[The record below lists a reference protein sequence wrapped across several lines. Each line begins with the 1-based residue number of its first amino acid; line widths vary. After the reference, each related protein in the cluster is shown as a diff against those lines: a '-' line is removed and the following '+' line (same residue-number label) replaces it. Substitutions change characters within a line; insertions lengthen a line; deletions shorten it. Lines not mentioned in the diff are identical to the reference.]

1 MDSDQNNTSPHK
13 KSGKLMFYIAWII
26 ALGLLTLFFRPI
38 EERQFNPNTSPSS
51 RSERGI
57 KEVQLSRNRYGHYIT
72 SGLINNKKVV
82 FLVDTGAS
90 EVSIPQNV
98 AQNLGLQPGMALP
111 RSTANGTIEVY
122 MTELEQLQIGDIT
135 LYDLRASINP
145 HMDGET
151 VLLGMSALREIEFRQ
166 RGSVLTLTQLSH
178 P

>member
-1 MDSDQNNTSPHK
+1 MNSDQDKPSPHK
-13 KSGKLMFYIAWII
+13 KSGKFMLYIAWII

-51 RSERGI
+51 RSDGAI

-72 SGLINNKKVV
+72 SGLINNKAVV

-98 AQNLGLQPGMALP
+98 AQKLGLKPGMALP
-111 RSTANGTIEVY
+111 RGTANGTIEVY
-122 MTELEQLQIGDIT
+122 MTELDQLQIGDIE

-151 VLLGMSALREIEFRQ
+151 ILLDMSALREIEFRQ
-166 RGSVLTLTQLSH
+166 RGSVLTLTQFTQ

>member
-1 MDSDQNNTSPHK
+1 MNPNQNNTSLHK
-13 KSGKLMFYIAWII
+13 KSGKIMFLIAWII

-51 RSERGI
+51 RSKGEVR
-57 KEVQLSRNRYGHYIT
+57 EVQLSRNRYGHYIT
-72 SGLINNKKVV
+72 SGLINNKAVV

-98 AQNLGLQPGMALP
+98 AQKLGLKPGITLP

-122 MTELEQLQIGDIT
+122 MTELDQLQIGGIE

-145 HMDGET
+145 HMDGKT
-151 VLLGMSALREIEFRQ
+151 ILLGMSALREIEFRQ
-166 RGSVLTLTQLSH
+166 QGSVLTLTQF
-178 P
+178 PYP

>member
-1 MDSDQNNTSPHK
+1 
-13 KSGKLMFYIAWII
+13 MFYIAWII

-51 RSERGI
+51 RSEEGVN
-57 KEVQLSRNRYGHYIT
+57 EVQLNRNRFGHYIT

-90 EVSIPQNV
+90 EVSIPQGV
-98 AQNLGLQPGMALP
+98 AQKLGLKPGMALP

-122 MTELEQLQIGDIT
+122 MTELDQLQIGDIKLT
-135 LYDLRASINP
+135 DLRASINP

-151 VLLGMSALREIEFRQ
+151 ILLGMSALREIEFRQ
-166 RGSVLTLTQLSH
+166 RGRVLTLTQFPH